1 VGRLVV
7 SRQLLL
13 LSRWDEEERLRRR
26 PLVFKGMDGQPDA
39 DRHQPG
45 RKDEA
50 DAAP

>member
-1 VGRLVV
+1 MQTRQPILAAV
-7 SRQLLL
+7 SYDDRH
-13 LSRWDEEERLRRR
+13 

>member
-1 VGRLVV
+1 MGRLVV
-7 SRQLLL
+7 SRQL
-13 LSRWDEEERLRRR
+13 SPHSPQDEEERLRPR
-26 PLVFKGMDGQPDA
+26 PLVFKGMDGQSDA